1 MEQRGRNVPIRSRG
15 ERPQRPQRIQKIQR
29 RGINRQTPR
38 QNRQRFQRRDRLE
51 RIRNNTNRNFNN
63 ENIRRFRRFNNFRR
77 RVNIPRRSIYVGN
90 LPFQIND
97 DVLFRLFRVE
107 GNIISARVVK
117 DFVGKSKGFGFV
129 EFQNPRD
136 AFKSIKKWDNTVLG
150 GKIIRVHF
158 RRRRR
163 FNNNTFNN
171 RNNGRFAPRGRFG
184 NRGQG
189 RRFIPR
195 GRQINRGRR
204 Y

>member
-15 ERPQRPQRIQKIQR
+15 ERPQRPLRIQKNQR
-29 RGINRQTPR
+29 RGINRQIPR

-51 RIRNNTNRNFNN
+51 RVRNNTNRNFNN
-63 ENIRRFRRFNNFRR
+63 GNIRRFRRFNNFRR

-163 FNNNTFNN
+163 FNNNNFNN

-189 RRFIPR
+189 RRFILR